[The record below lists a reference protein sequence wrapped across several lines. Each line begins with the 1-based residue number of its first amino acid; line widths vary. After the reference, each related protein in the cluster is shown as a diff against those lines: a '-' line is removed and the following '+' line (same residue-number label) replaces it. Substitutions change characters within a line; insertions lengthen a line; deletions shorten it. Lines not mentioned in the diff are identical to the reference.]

1 MKRALTILLA
11 LVLMMAMAVPAMAAG
26 EGSITIDN
34 AVVGKTYTI
43 YRIFDL
49 NSHNSDYSAINYTVN
64 AKWADFFK
72 TGAKGLDYVNIDEMG
87 YVTWK
92 GSESDAPAF
101 AEAAIAFAKAN
112 SIVNDGSTTATSSK
126 VEFTGLEL
134 GYYLVQSDL
143 GALCSLDTT
152 TPSVTIREKNAKPTT
167 EKEVE
172 EDSDSRFGGH
182 NDADI
187 GQTVNFKTTINV
199 IDGDPRNYVLHDE
212 MSDGL
217 TFDGSS
223 VKVTKNGEEIKAGYE
238 LVIEPT
244 DDCTFEVKFD
254 NGLLKPNDVV
264 VVTYSATLNANAVVG
279 GTGNANETH
288 LSYTNTDNTTGKT
301 QPSETRTY
309 TWSMDVLKYT
319 MKGNE
324 EVKLEG
330 AQFKLYKEVGDAKTK
345 TYAIAADGKITDWT
359 NEASKATV
367 FTSDKDGKIEIKGLD
382 ADTYYLEEIEA
393 PAGYNKLTD
402 PINVVITATIDPA
415 TNAGTATV
423 TYGEGSTGTVKVLNQ
438 AGAELPS
445 TGGVGTTVFY
455 VVGGLLVAVAVVLLV
470 TKKKMSADK

>member
-1 MKRALTILLA
+1 MKRTLTILLA

-26 EGSITIDN
+26 QGSITIDN

-49 NSHNSDYSAINYTVN
+49 NSHNSNYSAINYTVN

-152 TPSVTIREKNAKPTT
+152 MPNVTIKEKNAQPTT

-172 EDSDSRFGGH
+172 EDSDSSFGGH

-319 MKGNE
+319 EKDG
-324 EVKLEG
+324 
-330 AQFKLYKEVGDAKTK
+330 KETGLGDAKFVLYK
-345 TYAIAADGKITDWT
+345 KEDDKQLYAVARGGMVIRWTENKNEATVFVSAADGM
-359 NEASKATV
+359 
-367 FTSDKDGKIEIKGLD
+367 IEIKGLD

-393 PAGYNKLTD
+393 PAGYNKLKD
-402 PINVVITATIDPA
+402 PIEVKITATVDQDG
-415 TNAGTATV
+415 NGTATV
-423 TYGEGSTGTVKVLNQ
+423 SYGENSTGTVMVLNQ
-438 AGAELPS
+438 TGAELPS
-445 TGGVGTTVFY
+445 TGGIGTTVFY

-470 TKKKMSADK
+470 TKKKMSVNK